1 MSARYSRYGLVDVD
15 VDVDVDV
22 NADAHA
28 ALAGWMH
35 RVCAEL
41 AGCYENPVWCRV
53 RLGWFV
59 S

>member
-1 MSARYSRYGLVDVD
+1 MSARTYRYGFVD

-22 NADAHA
+22 ND
-28 ALAGWMH
+28 ALAGRMY

-41 AGCYENPVWCRV
+41 AGCYENPVSWSV

>member
-1 MSARYSRYGLVDVD
+1 MSARAFRYGFVD

-22 NADAHA
+22 ND
-28 ALAGWMH
+28 ALAGWMY

-41 AGCYENPVWCRV
+41 AGCYENFVRCWG

-59 S
+59 A